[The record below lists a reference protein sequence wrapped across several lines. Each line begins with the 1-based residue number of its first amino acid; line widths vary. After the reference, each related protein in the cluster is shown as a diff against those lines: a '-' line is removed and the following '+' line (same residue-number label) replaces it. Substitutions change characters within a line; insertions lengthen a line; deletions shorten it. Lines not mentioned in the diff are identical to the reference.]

1 MYVQFSWFQ
10 WVHFIEYDRETKLA
24 RWLVPAKGIG
34 SGNCHWILP
43 ISCHPIARSTVFLIA
58 DKVERAQHTM
68 NMAYSPELDVS
79 DKLNDKDTTLYQ
91 ELIGILRWATEIG
104 RVGILLEVSLLSQHQ
119 VNPREGQLVQ
129 LLHIFAFLKKHPKL
143 ALYLSHEL
151 PCIDYID
158 FTAKELGD
166 FAEIYR
172 EQKNRYPIGCHCH
185 GDGVLL

>member
-1 MYVQFSWFQ
+1 
-10 WVHFIEYDRETKLA
+10 
-24 RWLVPAKGIG
+24 
-34 SGNCHWILP
+34 
-43 ISCHPIARSTVFLIA
+43 
-58 DKVERAQHTM
+58 M